1 MAHSAGRYQ
10 QDLGF
15 VDGVMILGPDDA
27 FASGG
32 ASVLTR
38 NAAGDISHTAGAA
51 VAPIYDFNL
60 GKAQFFRTG
69 YPIDLQEQF
78 GTAAGVAGPTAVA
91 NTGGPDGGVTGR
103 PPFTGAT
110 QITPVAGN
118 RLKGI
123 KFLSLKV
130 IYQILGAALTGHTI
144 RMDKTVYANNVA
156 LAISAILAVGANGL
170 ATAIQANPYVTA
182 IALAAGQQV
191 YRVSDLSQ
199 YTIELAPTTQA
210 AGSFKLY
217 GIEVLCEFNF
227 N

>member
-1 MAHSAGRYQ
+1 MPHSAGRFQ

-15 VDGVMILGPDDA
+15 VDGVMILGPEDA
-27 FASGG
+27 IATGG

-38 NAAGDISHTAGAA
+38 NAAGDLSHNAGAA
-51 VAPIYDFNL
+51 VAPIYSFNL
-60 GKAQFFRTG
+60 AKAQFFRTG
-69 YPIDLQEQF
+69 YQIDLQEQF
-78 GTAAGVAGPTAVA
+78 GTAAGVAGPSVVA

-103 PPFTGAT
+103 PPFTGNT

-123 KFLSLKV
+123 KLLSMKC
-130 IYQILGAALTGHTI
+130 IYLVTGAALTGHTL
-144 RMDKTVYANNVA
+144 RVDKTVYANNAA
-156 LAISAILAVGANGL
+156 LAISAILANGANGL
-170 ATAIQANPYVTA
+170 QTAIQANPYVTA
-182 IALAAGQQV
+182 VALAAGQQI

-199 YTIELAPTTQA
+199 YTIEIAPTTQGGGA
-210 AGSFKLY
+210 FRLY

>member
-1 MAHSAGRYQ
+1 MPHSAGRFQ

-15 VDGVMILGPDDA
+15 VDGIMILGPEDA
-27 FASGG
+27 IATGG
-32 ASVLTR
+32 ASALTR
-38 NAAGDISHTAGAA
+38 NAAGDLSHNAGAA
-51 VAPIYDFNL
+51 VAPIYTFNL

-69 YPIDLQEQF
+69 YQIDLQEQF
-78 GTAAGVAGPTAVA
+78 GTAAGVAGPSAVA

-103 PPFTGAT
+103 PPFTGNT

-123 KFLSLKV
+123 KLLSMKC
-130 IYQILGAALTGHTI
+130 IYLITGAALTGHTL
-144 RMDKTVYANNVA
+144 RVDKTVYANNAA
-156 LAISAILAVGANGL
+156 LAISAILAVAANGL
-170 ATAIQANPYVTA
+170 QTAIQANPYVTA
-182 IALAAGQQV
+182 VALAAGQQI

-199 YTIELAPTTQA
+199 YTIEQAPTTQA
-210 AGSFKLY
+210 AGAFRLY